1 MDQDIFKVSL
11 VGFISKNFFWYAV
24 VSLITGSF
32 DPRTWWFT
40 QFFWGGVLFT
50 IFQLIIL
57 GSCLKKVEKNVN

>member
-11 VGFISKNFFWYAV
+11 AGFISKNFFWYAV

-57 GSCLKKVEKNVN
+57 GSCLKKVEKNGN